1 VRVDATVVP
10 LEGSGCAVLPDDDG
24 RAAEAAERLSR
35 VLGRIELLLFV
46 RTEDQVDAERWR
58 SGAVVERPQ
67 AGMAL
72 SCLPDTA
79 ERLVLRGADGQE
91 PGAVSSRG
99 MSRVS
104 AARAA
109 VAGTPAEAEWA
120 ARVRRWDRV
129 ASLVVLALLAVFVVA
144 EGIQAAGGAGS
155 PVLLGLA
162 LAMLLLLG
170 VREVRRRRA
179 S

>member
-1 VRVDATVVP
+1 MVP

-24 RAAEAAERLSR
+24 QAAEAAERLSR
-35 VLGRIELLLFV
+35 VLGHIELLLFV

-58 SGAVVERPQ
+58 SGAVAERPP

-72 SCLPDTA
+72 SCLPDAA
-79 ERLVLRGADGQE
+79 ERLVLRGPTGQE
-91 PGAVSSRG
+91 PGTVSSRG

-104 AARAA
+104 AARTA

-129 ASLVVLALLAVFVVA
+129 ASLVVMALLAVFVVA
-144 EGIQAAGGAGS
+144 EGVQAAGGEGS

-162 LAMLLLLG
+162 LALLLLLG